1 MPAPRPSPPSMS
13 RSRACGS
20 PPRCSRRAR
29 CRWPGARISAGTR
42 RWRSGS
48 RLRVPAAGAAVS
60 SGRARV
66 DRRGGLRAGRRRGRD
81 PDHAGRH
88 RGPGRVEPARTAPG
102 CRAVSRVAVVGAGT
116 MGNGIAHVF
125 AQHGWD
131 TALIDVA
138 PGLLERVLA
147 IIRANLER
155 QVKKGT
161 LTTAQRDAALGR
173 IRTASTLDAVADAEL
188 VVEAATEQP
197 DVKFRIFRELDRLA
211 PPAAILATNTSSI
224 SITTIA
230 AQTRRPAQ
238 VIGMHFM
245 NPVPVM
251 QLVEVIRGL
260 ETGEKTVLKV
270 VEVVEALGK
279 TAVQV
284 NDAPGFVSNRVL
296 MPMINEAV
304 FCVMEGVA
312 TPEAIDTVMKLG
324 MNHPLGPLALADLI
338 GLDVCLAILEVLQ
351 RDLGDDKYRPAPLLR
366 KLVAAGWLGRKS
378 GRGFY
383 VYRD

>member
-1 MPAPRPSPPSMS
+1 M
-13 RSRACGS
+13 
-20 PPRCSRRAR
+20 
-29 CRWPGARISAGTR
+29 
-42 RWRSGS
+42 
-48 RLRVPAAGAAVS
+48 
-60 SGRARV
+60 
-66 DRRGGLRAGRRRGRD
+66 
-81 PDHAGRH
+81 
-88 RGPGRVEPARTAPG
+88 
-102 CRAVSRVAVVGAGT
+102 SRVAVVGAGT

-147 IIRANLER
+147 VIRANLER

-161 LTTAQRDAALGR
+161 VSAEQRDAALAR
-173 IRTASTLDAVADAEL
+173 IRTSPSLDAVQGVEL
-188 VVEAATEQP
+188 VVEAATEQRET
-197 DVKFRIFRELDRLA
+197 KFKIFREVDRLA
-211 PPAAILATNTSSI
+211 PPTAILASNTSSI
-224 SITTIA
+224 SITAIA
-230 AQTRRPAQ
+230 AQTKRPRQ

-251 QLVEVIRGL
+251 SLVEVIRGL
-260 ETGEKTVLKV
+260 ETREETVGKV
-270 VEVVEALGK
+270 VEVVKALGK
-279 TAVQV
+279 TPVVV

-312 TPEAIDTVMKLG
+312 TAEAVDTVMKLG

-351 RDLGDDKYRPAPLLR
+351 RDLGDDKYRAAPLLR
-366 KLVAAGWLGRKS
+366 TMVAAGRLGRKS